1 MNSNDI
7 TVAMVT
13 NVLQKEGK
21 QNKTENQG
29 KRIKWNKQRSIALEF
44 VEHVLIPNALPFL
57 RLQGF

>member
-1 MNSNDI
+1 MNFSDI

-29 KRIKWNKQRSIALEF
+29 KGIKWNTQRSIALAF
-44 VEHVLIPNALPFL
+44 MEHILIPKALPFL
-57 RLQGF
+57 RLRGF

>member
-29 KRIKWNKQRSIALEF
+29 KGIKWNKQRSIALAF
-44 VEHVLIPNALPFL
+44 VEHVLIPNASPFL
-57 RLQGF
+57 RLRGF

>member
-1 MNSNDI
+1 MNSSDI

-29 KRIKWNKQRSIALEF
+29 KGIKWNTQHSIVLAF
-44 VEHVLIPNALPFL
+44 MEHILIPKALPFL

>member
-29 KRIKWNKQRSIALEF
+29 KGIKWNKQHSIALAFGGAHFNSECF
-44 VEHVLIPNALPFL
+44 AIS
-57 RLQGF
+57 